1 MRQVGVRDVPG
12 KPALFATTREFLE
25 YFNLEGL
32 NQLPSLQEIRDMD
45 TIAAE
50 LNMTLPLESSEENG
64 DQGDDKDHSDDSESA
79 DNQRT
84 SLSGE
89 ESHGDSPVQQET
101 WDENQPL
108 EQPGQ
113 ETQREEEKINAEP
126 ADLNES

>member
-1 MRQVGVRDVPG
+1 MSR
-12 KPALFATTREFLE
+12 LYLE

-64 DQGDDKDHSDDSESA
+64 DQGDDKDHGDDSESA

-101 WDENQPL
+101 REENQPL
-108 EQPGQ
+108 KQPGQ